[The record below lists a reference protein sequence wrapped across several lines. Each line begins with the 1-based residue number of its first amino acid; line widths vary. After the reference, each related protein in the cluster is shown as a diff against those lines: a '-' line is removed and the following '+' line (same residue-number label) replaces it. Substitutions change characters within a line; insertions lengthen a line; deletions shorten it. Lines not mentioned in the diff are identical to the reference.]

1 MNRNE
6 EIELRRL
13 LSVEKTDFSNAKV
26 RKMVRINEAIAWP
39 AGTSQVNKAYQAIWA
54 GNQYEVRLGKPG
66 KEAEPTYDACRY
78 KDGHK
83 GNNPNDMWPC
93 IWDGKRIIDKSA
105 TFTDVF
111 DELQALIRTEPV
123 CLELI
128 ACLLFRSAFMI
139 DHIDIGGGRWRY
151 HPPRYVV
158 DLIAQYAPS
167 AYGVPTEV
175 FLHYLDA
182 LAWNEDVKYHTLG
195 YDITKGGTG
204 RENNL
209 LTCVNIIGVFLD
221 KIPLSK
227 FAGAFAR
234 PPVGISAISR
244 KKALEVFPLLGG
256 VMVS

>member
-1 MNRNE
+1 MTRTND
-6 EIELRRL
+6 IELRRL
-13 LSVEKTDFSNAKV
+13 LAVSKPDFAAAKE
-26 RKMVRINEAIAWP
+26 RKMARVREAISWP
-39 AGTSQVNKAYQAIWA
+39 SGTSQVNKAYQTVWP
-54 GNQYEVRLGKPG
+54 GSQYEVRLGKPG
-66 KEAEPTYDACRY
+66 KEAEEGYALCRY

-93 IWDGKRIIDKSA
+93 IWDGKRIIEKSA
-105 TFTDVF
+105 TFIDVF
-111 DELQALIRTEPV
+111 DELQALIRTDPH

-128 ACLLFRSAFMI
+128 GCLLFRSAFMI
-139 DHIDIGGGRWRY
+139 DHIDEGGGRWRY
-151 HPPRYVV
+151 HPPQRVV
-158 DLIAQYAPS
+158 EIISGYAPS
-167 AYGVPTEV
+167 AFGVPMEA

-182 LAWNEDVKYHTLG
+182 LAWNEDVKYYTLG
-195 YDITKGGTG
+195 YDITRGGTG

-244 KKALEVFPLLGG
+244 KKALETFSLLNP
-256 VMVS
+256 V

>member
-1 MNRNE
+1 MNHAD
-6 EIELRRL
+6 EIELRRVL
-13 LSVEKTDFSNAKV
+13 AVDKTAFSIGKERKV
-26 RKMVRINEAIAWP
+26 ARINEAIGWP
-39 AGTSQVNKAYQAIWA
+39 AGTSQTNKAYQTIWA
-54 GNQYEVRLGKPG
+54 GKQYEVRLGKPG
-66 KEAEPTYDACRY
+66 KEAERLYAMCRY

-93 IWDGKRIIDKSA
+93 IWDGKRILEKSA
-105 TFTDVF
+105 TFIDVF
-111 DELQALIRTEPV
+111 DELQALMRAEPI
-123 CLELI
+123 CLELM
-128 ACLLFRSAFMI
+128 ACLLFRSAFMV
-139 DHIDIGGGRWRY
+139 DHVDVGGGRWRY
-151 HPPRYVV
+151 HPPRHIV
-158 DLIAQYAPS
+158 DIIRTFAPS
-167 AYGVPTEV
+167 AFGVPVEA

-195 YDITKGGTG
+195 YDVTKGGTG

-244 KKALEVFPLLGG
+244 KKAFETFALLNPAL
-256 VMVS
+256 

>member
-1 MNRNE
+1 MNPTE

-13 LSVEKTDFSNAKV
+13 LSVEKSSYATAKE
-26 RKMVRINEAIAWP
+26 RKMVRVLEAKGWP
-39 AGTSQVNKAYQAIWA
+39 HGTSQVNKTYQTIWT
-54 GNQYEVRLGKPG
+54 GKQYEVRLGKPG
-66 KEAEPTYDACRY
+66 KEAEPSYDKCRY

-93 IWDGKRIIDKSA
+93 IWDGKRILEKSA

-111 DELQALIRTEPV
+111 DELQALIRVEPI

-128 ACLLFRSAFMI
+128 ACLLFRSAFLI
-139 DHIDIGGGRWRY
+139 DHVDIGGGRWRY
-151 HPPRYVV
+151 HPPRHVV
-158 DLIAQYAPS
+158 ELISKYAPS
-167 AYGVPTEV
+167 AFGVPIET

-234 PPVGISAISR
+234 LPVGISAISR
-244 KKALEVFPLLGG
+244 KKALETFSLLNPI
-256 VMVS
+256 